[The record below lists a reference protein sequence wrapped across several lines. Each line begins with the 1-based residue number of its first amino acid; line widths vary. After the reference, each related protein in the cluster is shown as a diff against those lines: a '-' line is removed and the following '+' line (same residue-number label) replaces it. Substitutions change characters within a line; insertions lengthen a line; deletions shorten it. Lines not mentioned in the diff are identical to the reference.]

1 MFINGIVGEYVIN
14 KQLTDIGLNTL
25 ILNQWFLFHYDG
37 RALRCNPGLQYPPW
51 HGPVHTPDNNRWHT
65 PPV

>member
-1 MFINGIVGEYVIN
+1 MFINGIVGEYVID
-14 KQLTDIGLNTL
+14 KQVTDIGLKTL

-37 RALRCNPGLQYPPW
+37 RALRGKPGLQYPPW
-51 HGPVHTPDNNRWHT
+51 HGPVHTPDNKRWHS